1 MKTYLL
7 FWILAVGL
15 CAQAFGMAGELT
27 QPGLA
32 FPEGFPESARTN
44 IMAALRRP
52 DCKYLSGGFI
62 NWITTLNYGGDT
74 AALNRFLEG
83 LAACPG
89 IHLSVR
95 FSSES
100 TMAGCDWMIAS
111 HSANVPYQ
119 FVVRVNLKSAR
130 IRLEELIIPES
141 VGTKTSGL

>member
-7 FWILAVGL
+7 FWILALGL
-15 CAQAFGMAGELT
+15 TTRAFGLAGELAE
-27 QPGLA
+27 PGLA

-44 IMAALRRP
+44 IMAALRRS
-52 DCKYLSGGFI
+52 DCKFLSGGFI

-89 IHLSVR
+89 IQLSVR

-111 HSANVPYQ
+111 HSANAPYQ
-119 FVVRVNLKSAR
+119 LVVRVNLKSAR

-141 VGTKTSGL
+141 VGPRISGP